1 MPTAATHTYLD
12 AIRHLPVGGALSVP
26 GVSWADYQALL
37 AELGD
42 SYAVRITYDRERLEI
57 VSPSD
62 RHEKIKEFICA
73 VAHVLAD
80 EMATDL
86 ETFGSTTFKHPALKQ
101 GAEPDTCFYV
111 QHAAQVI
118 GRDGLDLTVDPPPDV
133 VVEVDVSHSS
143 TAKLSVWAAFGVPE
157 IWRYDGTQ
165 TVMYQR
171 SGDGYIEIPA
181 SLAFSLL
188 TAEALT
194 DLLQQLRT
202 KGQQAVLTAFR
213 QSLRR

>member
-1 MPTAATHTYLD
+1 MPTAATYTYLD

-26 GVSWADYQALL
+26 DVSWADYQALL

-42 SYAVRITYDRERLEI
+42 GYAVRITYDRERLEI

-86 ETFGSTTFKHPALKQ
+86 
-101 GAEPDTCFYV
+101 D
-111 QHAAQVI
+111 
-118 GRDGLDLTVDPPPDV
+118 
-133 VVEVDVSHSS
+133 SS
-143 TAKLSVWAAFGVPE
+143 
-157 IWRYDGTQ
+157 
-165 TVMYQR
+165 
-171 SGDGYIEIPA
+171 
-181 SLAFSLL
+181 L